1 MHVIGLMIGAV
12 GQSVFLMDYFSDLS
26 PLIVL
31 IVSIPCLVIF
41 TITFTN
47 EPIVSRST
55 FRKCLLFTMIY
66 YGIGCILAEATHYF
80 SSSTSL
86 DSTQVIVSRVM
97 MYLGS
102 LSLVGFIR
110 PYRELGRLL
119 RVGDQEFS
127 AFKASLAANDLV
139 AKIDGLLADMCE
151 AEVESRN
158 RDVLEEALRLAAVG
172 IKTIAQLETALQD
185 LHPII
190 VAFGKRW
197 LSRKHKRLASGV
209 SLLYLWYV
217 LIARDRS
224 LREIRQMLKDHGVGQ
239 PEERDQLAQAILD
252 SYRAAVED
260 LSGAGP
266 GPAILLSNDRLQPT
280 SGTEAS
286 S

>member
-12 GQSVFLMDYFSDLS
+12 GQSVFLMDYFSDLA

-31 IVSIPCLVIF
+31 ILCIPCLVIF

-151 AEVESRN
+151 AEVVSRN
-158 RDVLEEALRLAAVG
+158 RDVLEDALRLAAVG

-197 LSRKHKRLASGV
+197 LSRWEEEQKIESLHSGI

-217 LIARDRS
+217 LIARNGS
-224 LREIRQMLKDHGVGQ
+224 LREIRQMIERHSVG
-239 PEERDQLAQAILD
+239 PPKERDQLAQAILD
-252 SYRAAVED
+252 LYRAAVED

-266 GPAILLSNDRLQPT
+266 RP
-280 SGTEAS
+280 SGSAV
-286 S
+286 